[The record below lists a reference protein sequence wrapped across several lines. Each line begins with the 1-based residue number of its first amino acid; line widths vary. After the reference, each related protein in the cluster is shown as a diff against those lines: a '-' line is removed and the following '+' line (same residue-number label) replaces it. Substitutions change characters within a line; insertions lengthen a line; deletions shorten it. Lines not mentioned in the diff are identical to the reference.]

1 MTGKLTIEQQN
12 LVVSHLSLAHKIA
25 RSAKKKASFLNY
37 DELESAAYLG
47 LTEAAL
53 KYNTELGVSF
63 ENYASCRVSG
73 AVKDYMRELAW
84 GSRNNPVKT
93 ESFESQEEPAYN
105 DNIEEKSN
113 VFEKITEPLPSINKK
128 ILRLHYVEEI
138 KIKEIASDMGV
149 HESRVSQILSA
160 SRTNLRQY
168 WEEAKSEL
176 WAEVA

>member
-1 MTGKLTIEQQN
+1 MTGKLSIEQQG
-12 LVVSHLSLAHKIA
+12 LVVSHLSLAHKLA

-53 KYNTELGVSF
+53 KFDSNLGISF
-63 ENYASCRVSG
+63 ETFASCRVSG
-73 AVKDYMRELAW
+73 AIKDYMRELSW

-93 ESFESQEEPAYN
+93 ESFESQEEPTYN
-105 DNIEEKSN
+105 DKVEEK
-113 VFEKITEPLPSINKK
+113 VDIFEKITDPLPSINKK
-128 ILRLHYVEEI
+128 ILRLHYVEEV
-138 KIKEIASDMGV
+138 KIKEIADGMGV

-160 SRTNLRQY
+160 SRNNLRQY
-168 WEEAKSEL
+168 WEGTKSEL

>member
-1 MTGKLTIEQQN
+1 MTGKLTFEQQN

-25 RSAKKKASFLNY
+25 RSAKKKASFLDY

-63 ENYASCRVSG
+63 EVYASCRVSG

-84 GSRNNPVKT
+84 GSRNNPIKT
-93 ESFESQEEPAYN
+93 ESFESQEEPVYN
-105 DNIEEKSN
+105 DKIEEKGN
-113 VFEKITEPLPSINKK
+113 VFEKITEPLSSINKK
-128 ILRLHYVEEI
+128 VLRLHYVEEV
-138 KIKEIASDMGV
+138 KIKEIADDMGV

-160 SRTNLRQY
+160 SRNNLRQY
-168 WEEAKSEL
+168 WEGSRSEL